1 MLLPLAIIALLGFSC
16 KKESLRPENV
26 DLPGVSAEQLQ
37 ASPKELEEV
46 RSNEALLNKE
56 VLIIFKAE
64 TNKPAAG
71 LLPID
76 WKVDYAGKKTIE
88 DISKAHTYLVDYIL
102 DLQDFLEEYPVE
114 SYYFLGIHKEFIT
127 KLQLALVLKQNL
139 ETGIEKLNNAELEKA
154 RYQMLQ
160 KIFEDMDIALSDFGM
175 TFKVSEDSI
184 EPIVD
189 IGRSKRKAK
198 ALRRQLKLY
207 IADGEDVLIEANS
220 EFSILEAGKIEV
232 AKAVLQKI
240 NDRLDKAFSEATET
254 YLDKEFEFIN

>member
-1 MLLPLAIIALLGFSC
+1 
-16 KKESLRPENV
+16 
-26 DLPGVSAEQLQ
+26 
-37 ASPKELEEV
+37 
-46 RSNEALLNKE
+46 
-56 VLIIFKAE
+56 
-64 TNKPAAG
+64 
-71 LLPID
+71 
-76 WKVDYAGKKTIE
+76 
-88 DISKAHTYLVDYIL
+88 
-102 DLQDFLEEYPVE
+102 
-114 SYYFLGIHKEFIT
+114 
-127 KLQLALVLKQNL
+127 
-139 ETGIEKLNNAELEKA
+139 
-154 RYQMLQ
+154 MLQ